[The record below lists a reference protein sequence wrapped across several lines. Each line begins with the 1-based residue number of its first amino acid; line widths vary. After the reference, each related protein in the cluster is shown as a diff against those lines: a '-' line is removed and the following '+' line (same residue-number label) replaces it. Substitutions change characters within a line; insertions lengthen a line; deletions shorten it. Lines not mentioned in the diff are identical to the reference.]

1 MEAGL
6 DTVRLFT
13 RLGGFPLKRK
23 YWLLEKSQFWLD
35 DGIQANVC
43 RKGMPGVSVSGSL
56 PRLMKGDNSRPA
68 SQLDALEGSIALV
81 SRAADLFENLP
92 PLENWHLTRMDVAF
106 DFDIPFDLPSLQQIG
121 WWALLRGTQ
130 KVRTIGQEQSTL
142 YFQSER
148 FNPQAPL
155 ASLAYVRQ
163 VEGREPYLR
172 LETRFRS
179 PALKKQAD
187 DRSLPQVVHVGQKAV
202 AFAWQQHRERW
213 QTFQWA
219 DQVEAGSSAMH
230 EKRRE
235 RLEEYAA
242 ALDEMPLWQLRA
254 LWPFDDAKS
263 FRDDIRQGICSGL
276 IQLPPLTNCAQA
288 FVGVLLNRLPPAWLP
303 Y

>member
-1 MEAGL
+1 VEAGL

-23 YWLLEKSQFWLD
+23 HWLSEKSQFWLD

-68 SQLDALEGSIALV
+68 SQLEALEGSIALV
-81 SRAADLFENLP
+81 SRAADLFETPP

-106 DFDIPFDLPSLQQIG
+106 DFDIPFDTPSLQQIG
-121 WWALLRGTQ
+121 WWALLKGTQ

-187 DRSLPQVVHVGQKAV
+187 DRSLSQVVHVGQKAV

-219 DQVEAGSSAMH
+219 DQVQAGSSAMH
-230 EKRRE
+230 GKRRE

-242 ALDEMPLWQLRA
+242 ALDEMPLWQLHA
-254 LWPFDDAKS
+254 AWPFDDAKT
-263 FRDDIRQGICSGL
+263 FRDDIRQGICSGI
-276 IQLPPLTNCAQA
+276 IQLPPLKDCAQA
-288 FVGVLLNRLPPAWLP
+288 FVGVLHNRLPPAWLP